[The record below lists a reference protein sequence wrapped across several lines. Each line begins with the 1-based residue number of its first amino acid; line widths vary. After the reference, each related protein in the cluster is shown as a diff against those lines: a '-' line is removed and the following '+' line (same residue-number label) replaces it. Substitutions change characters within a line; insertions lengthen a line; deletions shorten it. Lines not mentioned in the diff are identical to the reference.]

1 MKRKRRVPALV
12 IFVSLLAS
20 VLGACGELAPTNN
33 LNTFLINEVY
43 IGNGVGFQWV
53 EILANSA
60 GKDGDTAATMDMTGV
75 TLKTSK
81 GSLDLSK
88 VKGSA
93 YAGGKAVDIGNAK
106 AIPAGALIVVASS
119 PSAFKNNF
127 SGTAFDKIT
136 VVDGSSVLGN
146 LDSKDDAISLTRGTE
161 LLDQIG
167 WGSPGQEMLSR
178 LAISSD
184 VNMKLS
190 NPNSADIA
198 KSLGRTP
205 PAGPR
210 DPGKPGIFTI
220 HETVSPGGK
229 VPQPIEKYNF
239 VLKDFTN
246 VITVVGSL
254 LLFLVFIM
262 IGVIARR
269 FETLAQQRTYWQLL
283 LLAPIGLL
291 IYSVV
296 TILAFVGPN
305 GSLSEGDRWVGFTAL
320 FFTGIACVVI
330 INVFRNIAK
339 DILAAE

>member
-1 MKRKRRVPALV
+1 MKRKRRVTALV
-12 IFVSLLAS
+12 IFVSILAS
-20 VLGACGELAPTNN
+20 VLGACGDLAPTNN
-33 LNTFLINEVY
+33 LNTFLINEIY

-60 GKDGDTAATMDMTGV
+60 GKDGDPATTMDMTGV

-81 GSLDLSK
+81 GTLDLSK
-88 VKGSA
+88 VKGSVN
-93 YAGGKAVDIGNAK
+93 AGGKAVDIGNAK
-106 AIPAGALIVVASS
+106 AIPAGALLVVVSNT
-119 PSAFKNNF
+119 SAFKTNF
-127 SGTAFDKIT
+127 TGTAFEKVAVI
-136 VVDGSSVLGN
+136 DGSSVLGN
-146 LDSKDDAISLTRGTE
+146 LDSKDDALSLTRGTE
-161 LLDQIG
+161 LLDQLG
-167 WGSPGQEMLSR
+167 WGNPGQELLSK
-178 LAISSD
+178 LSTSSD
-184 VNMKLS
+184 TNMKLS
-190 NPNSADIA
+190 NPGGGDVP

-210 DPGKPGIFTI
+210 DPGKPGIFTV

-296 TILAFVGPN
+296 TIWAFVGPN
-305 GSLSEGDRWVGFTAL
+305 GSLNESDRWWGFTSL
-320 FFTGIACVVI
+320 FLTGIACVVI

>member
-1 MKRKRRVPALV
+1 MKRKRRLTALV
-12 IFVSLLAS
+12 IFASILAS

-43 IGNGVGFQWV
+43 IGNGVGLQWV
-53 EILANSA
+53 EILANAA
-60 GKDGDTAATMDMTGV
+60 GKDGDPNATMDLTGV
-75 TLKTSK
+75 TLKTNK
-81 GSLDLSK
+81 GTLDLSK
-88 VKGSA
+88 VKGSVNV
-93 YAGGKAVDIGNAK
+93 GGKTVDIGNAK
-106 AIPAGALIVVASS
+106 AIPAGALFVIASS
-119 PSAFKNNF
+119 PSSFKSNF
-127 SGTAFDKIT
+127 AGTPFEKVAVI
-136 VVDGSSVLGN
+136 DGSTILGY
-146 LDSKDDAISLTRGTE
+146 LDSKDDVISLARGTE
-161 LLDQIG
+161 LLDQVG
-167 WGSPGQEMLSR
+167 WGNPGQETLSK
-178 LAISSD
+178 LSLSSD
-184 VNMKLS
+184 VNLKLT
-190 NPNSADIA
+190 NPNSSDSA

-210 DPGKPGIFTI
+210 DPAKPGIFTV

-269 FETLAQQRTYWQLL
+269 FETLAQQRTWWQLL

-291 IYSVV
+291 VYSIV

-305 GSLSEGDRWVGFTAL
+305 GSLSEGDRWWGFTAL
-320 FFTGIACVVI
+320 FLTGIACVVI